1 MTGLARLAE
10 QKRRGERIVM
20 ITAYDYPSARIVE
33 AAGVD
38 VVLVGDSAATTVLGY
53 DTTRAV
59 SIDEML
65 VLTRAV
71 RRGLTTP
78 LLIADLAFGTYEET
92 DEQAVA
98 SAARF
103 MEIGCDAVKLEGAGP
118 MLSRVRA
125 LVAAGIPVMGH
136 VGLTPQQV
144 RTADGYRAQGRD
156 AASGRAIV
164 DDAVALEGAGATSL
178 VVEAVPPNV
187 TEALVQRVSIPVIGI
202 GAGSATDGQ
211 VLVYHD
217 VLGLLDRRP
226 AKFVRAYGAFAAA
239 MSAAVRTY
247 AEEVRAGVY
256 PGPEHTY
263 KMLPDE
269 VERFASLLAVARP
282 PVDPTAE

>member
-1 MTGLARLAE
+1 MTGFARLAE
-10 QKRRGERIVM
+10 LKRRGERIVM

-38 VVLVGDSAATTVLGY
+38 VVLVGDSAGTTVLGY
-53 DTTRAV
+53 ETTRSV
-59 SIDEML
+59 SIEEML
-65 VLTRAV
+65 MLTRAV

-78 LLIADLAFGTYEET
+78 LLIADLAFGTYE
-92 DEQAVA
+92 DSDDHAVE

-164 DDAVALEGAGATSL
+164 DAAVALEGAGATAL

-187 TEALVQRVSIPVIGI
+187 AQALVQRMSIPVIGI

-217 VLGLLDRRP
+217 VLGLLDRRA
-226 AKFVRAYGAFAAA
+226 AKFVKPYGSFAAA
-239 MSAAVRTY
+239 MTSAVRAY
-247 AEEVRAGVY
+247 AEDVRAREY

-269 VERFASLLAVARP
+269 AERFAALLDVTRRAI
-282 PVDPTAE
+282 DPRTK

>member
-1 MTGLARLAE
+1 MTGFARLAE
-10 QKRRGERIVM
+10 LKRRGERIVM

-38 VVLVGDSAATTVLGY
+38 VVLVGDSAGTTVLGY
-53 DTTRAV
+53 ETTRSV

-65 VLTRAV
+65 MLTRAV

-78 LLIADLAFGTYEET
+78 LLVADLAFGTYEDS
-92 DEQAVA
+92 DEQAVT

-164 DDAVALEGAGATSL
+164 DDAVALEDAGATSL

-226 AKFVRAYGAFAAA
+226 AKFVKAYGSFAAA
-239 MSAAVRTY
+239 MTSAVQAYAQDVRT
-247 AEEVRAGVY
+247 GVY
-256 PGPEHTY
+256 PAPEHTY
-263 KMLPDE
+263 KMLPE
-269 VERFASLLAVARP
+269 EIERFALLLDAVRP
-282 PVDPTAE
+282 PVDPAAE

>member
-1 MTGLARLAE
+1 MTGFARLAE
-10 QKRRGERIVM
+10 LKRRGKRIVM

-38 VVLVGDSAATTVLGY
+38 VVLVGDSAGTTVLGY
-53 DTTRAV
+53 ETTRSV

-65 VLTRAV
+65 MLTRAV

-78 LLIADLAFGTYEET
+78 LLVADLAFGTYEDS
-92 DEQAVA
+92 DEQAVT

-164 DDAVALEGAGATSL
+164 DDAVALEDAGATSL

-226 AKFVRAYGAFAAA
+226 AKFVKAYGSFAAA
-239 MSAAVRTY
+239 MTSAVQAYAQDVRT
-247 AEEVRAGVY
+247 GVY
-256 PGPEHTY
+256 PAPEHTY
-263 KMLPDE
+263 KMLPE
-269 VERFASLLAVARP
+269 EIERFALLLDAVRP
-282 PVDPTAE
+282 PVDPAAE

>member
-1 MTGLARLAE
+1 MTGFERLAE
-10 QKRRGERIVM
+10 LKRRGERIVM

-38 VVLVGDSAATTVLGY
+38 VVLVGDSAGTTVFGY
-53 DTTRAV
+53 ETTRSV

-65 VLTRAV
+65 MLTRAV

-78 LLIADLAFGTYEET
+78 LLVADLAFGTYEDS
-92 DEQAVA
+92 DEHAVA
-98 SAARF
+98 SATRF
-103 MEIGCDAVKLEGAGP
+103 MDIGCDAVKLEGAGP

-125 LVAAGIPVMGH
+125 LVSAGIPVMGH
-136 VGLTPQQV
+136 VGLMPQQV

-164 DDAVALEGAGATSL
+164 DDAVSLEDAGATSL

-187 TEALVQRVSIPVIGI
+187 AEALVQRVSIPVIGI

-226 AKFVRAYGAFAAA
+226 AKFVKPYGAFASA
-239 MSAAVRTY
+239 MISAVRAY
-247 AEEVRAGVY
+247 AEDVRAGEY
-256 PGPEHTY
+256 PGLEHTY
-263 KMLPDE
+263 KMPPDE
-269 VERFASLLAVARP
+269 AERFATLLGVARRM
-282 PVDPTAE
+282 VDPGTK

>member
-1 MTGLARLAE
+1 MTGFGRLAE
-10 QKRRGERIVM
+10 LKRRGERIVM
-20 ITAYDYPSARIVE
+20 ITAYDYPSGRIVE

-38 VVLVGDSAATTVLGY
+38 VVLVGDSAGTTVLGY
-53 DTTRAV
+53 ETTRSV

-65 VLTRAV
+65 MLTRAV

-78 LLIADLAFGTYEET
+78 LLVADLAFGTYEDS
-92 DEQAVA
+92 DEHAVA

-164 DDAVALEGAGATSL
+164 DDAVALEEAGATSL

-187 TEALVQRVSIPVIGI
+187 AEALVQRVSIPVIGI

-226 AKFVRAYGAFAAA
+226 AKFVKSYGAFASA
-239 MSAAVRTY
+239 MTSAVRAY
-247 AEEVRAGVY
+247 AEDVRAGAY

-269 VERFASLLAVARP
+269 AERFATLLGVARRI
-282 PVDPTAE
+282 VDPGTK